1 MKGLSLI
8 GSVIGPLWLFQGRS
22 NFVALCGS
30 WPYLPDLVLLGVVLV
45 ACRAAAWPAVAF
57 AVVSG
62 LLADVSM
69 DVKFGTHAFV
79 NALMVSVMLL
89 PSRRVFYYNSKLSV
103 FLAVF
108 SFALIQKLG
117 FGLYLTPAGS
127 FLDWFPRVFIVCLV
141 TAMASL
147 PLKAL
152 FDLFLNP
159 SEDQP
164 RKRKRRAFKK

>member
-8 GSVIGPLWLFQGRS
+8 GSIIGPLWLFQGRS

-62 LLADVSM
+62 LLADVSV
-69 DVKFGTHAFV
+69 DVNFGAHAFV
-79 NALMVSVMLL
+79 NAFMVAVLLL
-89 PSRRVFYYNSKLSV
+89 PSRRIFYYDSKLSV

-108 SFALIQKLG
+108 SFALVQKAG
-117 FGLYLTPAGS
+117 FALYLAPSGS
-127 FLDWFPRVFIVCLV
+127 FLDWFPRVFLVCLV
-141 TAMASL
+141 TALASV

-152 FDLFLNP
+152 FDIFLSP
-159 SEDQP
+159 SEDHP
-164 RKRKRRAFKK
+164 KKRKRRAFRK